1 LKNYDRKKDD
11 RDKRDLDH
19 ILKKYYPYH
28 YEIVQLKAIYN
39 NSEMYTDTSI
49 YRYAILIESTFI
61 GVWRSNAF
69 PNSSLIVFPEQK
81 TEYFDF
87 TFYDRL
93 NFHRFPSLCNNA
105 VLEAGIKHVIAQ
117 VNKRKR

>member
-1 LKNYDRKKDD
+1 
-11 RDKRDLDH
+11 
-19 ILKKYYPYH
+19 
-28 YEIVQLKAIYN
+28 
-39 NSEMYTDTSI
+39 MYTDTSI

-61 GVWRSNAF
+61 GVWRSKAF
-69 PNSSLIVFPEQK
+69 PNSSLTVFPEQK

-87 TFYDRL
+87 AFYDRL